1 MKQIQKLEV
10 RINPIA
16 LTSIL
21 SFKNISG
28 RFFNYKKDVY
38 FFRYIGIKSEKTYM
52 EEIMGLLSE
61 VFIEKSLDNFI
72 ASNLVEKYSVIYEE
86 WKNLSYHNIEKLIDL
101 KFPFKFQD
109 NCWEYTAKEAYR
121 KIIEIY
127 FNIKNQNES
136 ITKNFGIK
144 LLYWIEKYFPKIFKN
159 TEEIKNFSKVIY
171 MGELKLQEYL
181 FLYMLVLLGCDIVCL
196 DSEKKK
202 INIPENLLKL
212 SSSYEEANSK
222 KIDISIED
230 LLLKNTKNQVKINQA
245 EESSNTIKVDLKRN
259 ELKQIIEQIKENE
272 TKEVSYEKLATLASS
287 VVMISVFNRKK
298 ECIKTGSGVIINDKG
313 NILTNFHVISNGY
326 YFGVQLENDD
336 KIYFTNEIVK
346 YHDLNDLAIIKIE
359 KAHKYIKLYQ
369 DTRELVRGQK
379 VIAIGSPLGL
389 FNSVSDGII
398 SGFRMIDD
406 LYMIQFTAPISHGS
420 SGGALLDLNG
430 KLIGIITAGFD
441 KGQNINLA
449 VEHKTILSFIKGFI
463 IEKNNEGGRKWQ

>member
-1 MKQIQKLEV
+1 MNQIQKLEV

-21 SFKNISG
+21 SFKNILG

-38 FFRYIGIKSEKTYM
+38 FFRYLGIKYEKNYI
-52 EEIMGLLSE
+52 EEISGLLPE
-61 VFIEKSLDNFI
+61 AFIEKNLDNFI
-72 ASNLVEKYSVIYEE
+72 ENNLIEKYSIIYEE
-86 WKNLSYHNIEKLIDL
+86 WKKLYHDVEKLDAL

-109 NCWEYTAKEAYR
+109 KCWEYTLKETYR

-127 FNIKNQNES
+127 FKIKNQNES

-144 LLYWIEKYFPKIFKN
+144 LLYWIGKYFPKIFKN
-159 TEEIKNFSKVIY
+159 TEEMKGFPKAIY
-171 MGELKLQEYL
+171 LGELKIQEYL
-181 FLYMLVLLGCDIVCL
+181 FLYMLVLLGCDVIYL

-212 SSSYEEANSK
+212 SSLYEEENSK
-222 KIDISIED
+222 KLDIFIED
-230 LLLKNTKNQVKINQA
+230 LLAKNRKNKAEVNHAKENSTTNTNNTVKVN
-245 EESSNTIKVDLKRN
+245 LKRN
-259 ELKQIIEQIKENE
+259 ESMEKTEQKKEINTAE
-272 TKEVSYEKLATLASS
+272 ENKTKEVSYEKLARLASS

-313 NILTNFHVISNGY
+313 SILTNFHVISNGY

-359 KAHKYIKLYQ
+359 KSHKYIKLYQ
-369 DTRELVRGQK
+369 DTKELVRGQK

-430 KLIGIITAGFD
+430 KLIGVITAGFD

-449 VEHKTILSFIKGFI
+449 VNHKTILGFIKGFI
-463 IEKNNEGGRKWQ
+463 